1 MFHVEGLRITDLDKL
16 SRRLRSTNETNTT
29 KIRTRR
35 EDSDYVPTVYPEL
48 LLAISYDMFNAFGKD
63 FRKTISHI
71 LTVYNG
77 VDMLYKPVQ
86 TVDIRINIAA
96 IVFELTE
103 DYWSFIP
110 RRKVGR
116 KVEID
121 HLTINYGLSDYFKN
135 HEDYFPRDS
144 YDYIVYN
151 TRRLITSQLRN
162 RHSHGLAMS
171 HAPNSVF
178 PFDNENRYSRL
189 NMAITDYEGYESYS
203 TIAHELAHI
212 FNAKHDED
220 EKEFDTLS
228 CGSSSRRSSIMASD
242 CSELSL
248 DWSGYTEVEFTDF
261 FSSPFS
267 CNLRNYPLSLL
278 PSPRKPRVVLTGL
291 DQCECYG
298 YYDFTKP
305 VYYTPDWC
313 KDPIHCIDANDW
325 IVNDLPLP
333 YDGTPCG
340 PYNVCWQKSCVKI
353 EAGSIV

>member
-1 MFHVEGLRITDLDKL
+1 
-16 SRRLRSTNETNTT
+16 
-29 KIRTRR
+29 
-35 EDSDYVPTVYPEL
+35 SDYVPTVYPEL
-48 LLAISYDMFNAFGKD
+48 LLAISYDMFKAFGKD

-96 IVFELTE
+96 IVFELSE
-103 DYWSFIP
+103 DTWSFIP
-110 RRKVGR
+110 RINVRREVR
-116 KVEID
+116 ID
-121 HLTINYGLSDYFKN
+121 HQSINFALSHYFKN
-135 HEDYFPRDS
+135 HEEYFPRDS
-144 YDYIVYN
+144 YDYIAYN
-151 TRRLITSQLRN
+151 TRRIITSPDSKRQ
-162 RHSHGLAMS
+162 SHGIAMS
-171 HAPNSVF
+171 PSSSSIF
-178 PFDNENRYSRL
+178 PFDNKNRYSRL
-189 NMAITDYEGYESYS
+189 NMAITDYKGYESYS

-212 FNAKHDED
+212 FNAKHDEE
-220 EKEFDTLS
+220 EKGFDTPT
-228 CGSSSRRSSIMASD
+228 CSSSRRSSIMASD

-305 VYYTPDWC
+305 VYYTTDWC

-325 IVNDLPLP
+325 VVNDLPLP
-333 YDGTPCG
+333 FDGTPCG
-340 PYNVCWQKSCVKI
+340 RNKVCWQKSCVEN